1 MRHRVLLVVVL
12 LLFAAGFA
20 QGATYNVT
28 NPGDTNANG
37 SLRWAI
43 NQANANAGAD
53 TITFSL
59 SSPYTIQ
66 PTGELPAVLGNS
78 TTVDGNS
85 QSGYSGAPLVC
96 IDGRTNFNYGLH
108 VIASNCLIRGL
119 LVTRCNDAAI
129 RLRGEKHRVEGCY
142 VMSNKTAGI
151 RIFMSPNNWVGGT
164 NFATRNVCS
173 SNGQYGIYVSEEGT
187 TNNRIFG
194 NYIGTD
200 PTGRRA
206 QSNLYSGIFFYTCS
220 NNIVGGT
227 NSWERNLISGNHD
240 GVDVYYTSGGVTI
253 QGNFIG
259 TDVTGTNPL
268 PNEGIGVTIGGA
280 NNVVGG
286 KDAAARNIISG
297 NKYYGVSLWYDTAT
311 GNVIRGNYIGV
322 DTSGV
327 RQCANQNHGI
337 QVANFANNNTIG
349 GTAAGEGNVISGNRE
364 NGILISQGAHHNT
377 LYGNLIGLN
386 AAGTAAISNRVW
398 GVRIQGPSNTVGG
411 LAAGT
416 RNVVSG
422 NGAAGIWADSTN
434 ACRTLIY
441 GNYVGTDITGSNAVP
456 NDSYGIEV
464 SDAANCQIGTSGG
477 GGNLVSGNSNAVGIL
492 VSAEVPT
499 ATGNVIRCNYVG
511 TDASGRF
518 AIPNYVGI
526 SVDCPGTV
534 VGGSVAYRNIIAG
547 NKGNGLSL
555 ASGTVVKA
563 NFIGVDA
570 TGLAALS
577 NGTSGVDIWQG
588 SYNQV
593 GGTTPGDGNIISG
606 NGGAGIRIYHSNSFN
621 NVIEGN
627 YIGTDVNGA
636 FALGNDIGVF
646 IDGGRSNRVGGSNP
660 LSVNLISGNQSSG
673 IELRSG
679 ARNNMIQRNLI
690 GTDAFAVDPVSNANY
705 GVLVNG
711 SPDNWIGG
719 RTNEGNI
726 IAGNRWDGIGITGA
740 DSAGNHVFG
749 NWIGCSATLAP
760 LSNGEHGISVNNDAL
775 SNEIGSIVSGS
786 VTNYI
791 AFNGHDGVRVA
802 GGTGNRIVQNLI
814 FSNGWIGINLGADSY
829 TTNDPD
835 DEDSGANNMQN
846 FPVLLSATNN
856 GTQITVIGTIDG
868 AQTSVKLIGYFGSS
882 DVDPSGYGEGE
893 SVISTTN
900 LVMIGP
906 AGITTFTNRF
916 PTPAR
921 PPSFITATATDGVTF
936 DTSEFSYRLVLD
948 SDHDGMPDG
957 YEYDHFGGYKLGDPD
972 EDEDGD
978 KSSNLA
984 EFMAG
989 TDPGDPSSNLRFT
1002 EICLSGDDKA
1012 ITFESSA
1019 TRRYDAG
1026 RSQSV
1031 LGEGGWAT
1039 LLYKR
1044 AGTGGA
1050 ITFTDEWDYAESYY
1064 RMVPTVP

>member
-1 MRHRVLLVVVL
+1 MRHRVLLVVAL
-12 LLFAAGFA
+12 FLFAAGFA

-59 SSPYTIQ
+59 SSPHTIQ
-66 PTGELPAVLGNS
+66 PTGELPGVLGNS
-78 TTVDGNS
+78 TTVDGYS
-85 QSGYSGAPLVC
+85 QSGYTGTPLVC
-96 IDGRTNFNYGLH
+96 VSGRTNLSYGFD
-108 VIASNCLIRGL
+108 VTATNCLIRGL
-119 LVTRCNDAAI
+119 LLTRFKNAAI

-142 VMSNKTAGI
+142 AMSNQYAGI
-151 RIFMSPNNWVGGT
+151 EIYQSPNNWVGGT

-173 SNGQYGIYVSEEGT
+173 SNGHYGIYVSEDNT
-187 TNNRIFG
+187 TNNRFFG

-206 QSNLYSGIFFYTCS
+206 QSNLHSGIYFYTCS

-227 NSWERNLISGNHD
+227 NSWERNLVSGNHT
-240 GVDVYYTSGGVTI
+240 GVDVYYTAGRITI

-259 TDVTGTNPL
+259 TDVTGTNAL
-268 PNEGIGVTIGGA
+268 PNASIGVSIGGA

-286 KDAAARNIISG
+286 RGAAARNIISG
-297 NKYYGVSLWYDTAT
+297 NKYYGISLWYDTAT

-322 DTSGV
+322 DTTGV
-327 RQCANQNHGI
+327 RRCANQNHGI

-349 GTAAGEGNVISGNRE
+349 GTAAGEGNVISGNGE

-386 AAGTAAISNRVW
+386 AAGTEAISNRVW

-411 LAAGT
+411 LATGT

-422 NGAAGIWADSTN
+422 NGSAGIWADSTN

-456 NDSYGIEV
+456 NGAAGIDV

-477 GGNLVSGNSNAVGIL
+477 GGNLVSGNTNSAGIQIF
-492 VSAEVPT
+492 SALPA

-518 AIPNYVGI
+518 AVPNSAGI
-526 SVDCPGTV
+526 SVECPGTV
-534 VGGSVAYRNIIAG
+534 VGGDVYRNIVSG
-547 NKGNGLSL
+547 NRRSGVSLYGGVVLKGNY
-555 ASGTVVKA
+555 
-563 NFIGVDA
+563 IGVDV
-570 TGLAALS
+570 TGLSALS
-577 NGTSGVDIWQG
+577 NGLYGVDIWEA
-588 SYNQV
+588 SSNQV
-593 GGTTPGDGNIISG
+593 GGTDLGDANVISG
-606 NGGAGIRIYHSNSFN
+606 NGSAGIRIYSSNSVR

-627 YIGTDVNGA
+627 YIGTDRNGEN
-636 FALGNDIGVF
+636 ALGNGIGVF
-646 IDGGRSNRVGGSNP
+646 IDGGWSNRVGGNSPASMN
-660 LSVNLISGNQSSG
+660 VISGNRSTG
-673 IELRSG
+673 VELRNG
-679 ARNNMIQRNLI
+679 ARGNMIQRNII
-690 GTDAFAVDPVSNANY
+690 GADAGVVDALANSNG
-705 GVLVNG
+705 GVRVDG
-711 SPDNWIGG
+711 SPANWIGG
-719 RTNEGNI
+719 RTNEGNFV
-726 IAGNRWDGIGITGA
+726 AGNRRDGIVIYNV

-749 NWIGCSATLAP
+749 NWIGCSATLSP
-760 LSNGEHGISVNNDAL
+760 IPNEEHGVVIYNDAS
-775 SNEIGSIVSGS
+775 SNEVGSAVPGT
-786 VTNYI
+786 VTNRI
-791 AFNGHDGVRVA
+791 AFNGHDGVRVS
-802 GGTGNRIVQNLI
+802 GGTGNRIMQNRI

-829 TTNDPD
+829 TTNDFD
-835 DEDSGANNMQN
+835 DADSGPNNLQN

-868 AQTSVKLIGYFGSS
+868 IPAMVKLIEYFGSS

-893 SVISTTN
+893 FVISTTN
-900 LVMIGP
+900 PVMIGP
-906 AGITTFTNRF
+906 TGITTFTNRF

-921 PPSFITATATDGVTF
+921 PPSFITATATDTNML
-936 DTSEFSYRLVLD
+936 DTSEFSYRLILD

-957 YEYDHFGGYKLGDPD
+957 YEDDHFGGYKLGDPD
-972 EDEDGD
+972 EDEDDDG
-978 KSSNLA
+978 SSNLA

-989 TDPGDPSSNLRFT
+989 TDPGDSDSNLRFT

-1019 TRRYDAG
+1019 TRRYDAD

-1031 LGEGGWAT
+1031 LGEGGWVT
-1039 LLYKR
+1039 VLYER
-1044 AGTGGA
+1044 SGTGGA

-1064 RMVPTVP
+1064 RMVPIVP

>member
-12 LLFAAGFA
+12 FLFAAGFA

-206 QSNLYSGIFFYTCS
+206 QSNLDSGIYFYTCT

-227 NSWERNLISGNHD
+227 NAWERNLISGNHT
-240 GVDVYYTSGGVTI
+240 GVDVYYTAGGITI

-259 TDVTGTNPL
+259 TDVTGTNAL
-268 PNEGIGVTIGGA
+268 PNSSIGVSIGGA

-327 RQCANQNHGI
+327 RQCANQSHGI

-349 GTAAGEGNVISGNRE
+349 GTSAGEGNVISGNSE

-456 NDSYGIEV
+456 NGSYGIDV

-477 GGNLVSGNSNAVGIL
+477 GGNLVSGHANAAGIQ
-492 VSAEVPT
+492 VSTAVPS

-518 AIPNYVGI
+518 AIPNSVGI
-526 SVDCPGTV
+526 AVECPGTV
-534 VGGSVAYRNIIAG
+534 VGGDVYRNIISG
-547 NKGNGLSL
+547 NLRSGVSLYGGVVLKGNY
-555 ASGTVVKA
+555 
-563 NFIGVDA
+563 IGVDV
-570 TGLAALS
+570 TGLSALS
-577 NGTSGVDIWQG
+577 NGLYGVDIWQA
-588 SYNQV
+588 SSNQV
-593 GGTTPGDGNIISG
+593 GGTNLGDANVISG
-606 NGGAGIRIYHSNSFN
+606 NGSAGIRIFGSDSVR

-627 YIGTDVNGA
+627 YIGTDRDGEN
-636 FALGNDIGVF
+636 ALGNDIGVF
-646 IDGGRSNRVGGSNP
+646 IDSGCSNRVGGNSPASMN
-660 LSVNLISGNQSSG
+660 VISGNRSAG
-673 IELRSG
+673 VELRSG
-679 ARNNMIQRNLI
+679 ARGNMIQRNII
-690 GTDAFAVDPVSNANY
+690 GADAGVVDSLANSNG
-705 GVLVNG
+705 GVRVNG
-711 SPDNWIGG
+711 SPANWIGG
-719 RTNEGNI
+719 RTNEGNF
-726 IAGNRWDGIGITGA
+726 IAGNRRDGIVIYNV

-760 LSNGEHGISVNNDAL
+760 LSNAECGVLIYNDAS
-775 SNEIGSIVSGS
+775 SNEIGSLVPGT
-786 VTNYI
+786 VTNRI
-791 AFNGHDGVRVA
+791 AFNGHDGVCVS
-802 GGTGNRIVQNLI
+802 GGTGNRIVQNRI
-814 FSNGWIGINLGADSY
+814 FSNVWIGINLGSDGY
-829 TTNDPD
+829 TANDFD
-835 DEDSGANNMQN
+835 DADSGANNLQN

-868 AQTSVKLIGYFGSS
+868 IPAMVKLIEYFGSS

-893 SVISTTN
+893 FVISTTN

-906 AGITTFTNRF
+906 TGITTFTNKF

-921 PPSFITATATDGVTF
+921 PPSFITATATDTNIL
-936 DTSEFSYRLVLD
+936 DTSEFSYRLILD

-984 EFMAG
+984 EYMAG
-989 TDPGDPSSNLRFT
+989 TDPGDPASNLHFT
-1002 EICLSGDDKA
+1002 DIRGVGSEKI
-1012 ITFESSA
+1012 ITFVSSA
-1019 TRRYDAG
+1019 SRRYDADRSESVTNGSGWSGFMYG
-1026 RSQSV
+1026 RP
-1031 LGEGGWAT
+1031 
-1039 LLYKR
+1039 
-1044 AGTGGA
+1044 GTGGE
-1050 ITFTDEWDYAESYY
+1050 ITFTNDWSVDQGYY
-1064 RMVPTVP
+1064 RLLPMVP